1 MSEADDGTRA
11 AKARC
16 RRSASRSAVDRRA
29 CVSAYLAKKAIGSN
43 DSVAEY
49 VARSGPRRCAT
60 PSDSM
65 SDADRVEMARC
76 LRAMAPPTAGAALA
90 MSTLVHQHLWT
101 PPAAPPPQCK
111 PLGTSATTTTV
122 RGASSASAEC
132 VKSAGMASWS
142 VSGLASENGSECG
155 RHWQGTAE
163 VRCLFADRDVLFIGN
178 SVMRRQVFTLLDLL
192 AGPAAHRL
200 SVNGGETVNVSTAD
214 GTPAMAPSELLS
226 STRLWDLDGHEH
238 GYHAAQL
245 LTIDLATGAHRFH
258 LPHR

>member
-1 MSEADDGTRA
+1 MCDCDVSSLCVSRTPVFLQVLWCLIHTFEIRILRREMSDVDDGTRA

-29 CVSAYLAKKAIGSN
+29 CVSAYLAKKAIGAN
-43 DSVAEY
+43 DSVAES

-155 RHWQGTAE
+155 RHWQSTAE
-163 VRCLFADRDVLFIGN
+163 VRCLCEARTATTAMPHCARAFVRAPRCAACLFN
-178 SVMRRQVFTLLDLL
+178 D
-192 AGPAAHRL
+192 H
-200 SVNGGETVNVSTAD
+200 
-214 GTPAMAPSELLS
+214 
-226 STRLWDLDGHEH
+226 
-238 GYHAAQL
+238 
-245 LTIDLATGAHRFH
+245 
-258 LPHR
+258 

>member
-1 MSEADDGTRA
+1 MSDVDDGTRA

-29 CVSAYLAKKAIGSN
+29 CVSAYLAKKAIGAN
-43 DSVAEY
+43 DSVAES

-142 VSGLASENGSECG
+142 VSGLASETGSECG
-155 RHWQGTAE
+155 RHWQSTAE
-163 VRCLFADRDVLFIGN
+163 VRCLCEARMATTAMPHCAAFVRAPRCAACLFHDHRVRPSSGALPFCGP
-178 SVMRRQVFTLLDLL
+178 RRALHWQ
-192 AGPAAHRL
+192 
-200 SVNGGETVNVSTAD
+200 
-214 GTPAMAPSELLS
+214 
-226 STRLWDLDGHEH
+226 
-238 GYHAAQL
+238 
-245 LTIDLATGAHRFH
+245 
-258 LPHR
+258 